1 MKQAADLQ
9 QRTKKKHKKFGAVR
23 PVVGEIN
30 ISSAL
35 QRIIYYNYP
44 QFSLSTFGQP
54 QVSL

>member
-35 QRIIYYNYP
+35 QLIYYNYP